1 MKKKF
6 GLFIL
11 PALALTLG
19 LTSGVFS
26 AKQNQEERD
35 ARIIIQLK
43 GKVDNKSREQIL
55 SEQQTV
61 LSYVRTAVTSNVKVI
76 DHFSTL
82 VNAFSLEINSQYV
95 AQIRD
100 LPLVKSVTYDE
111 VIAETAVD
119 ENEVHRMQLALVE
132 QAEKN
137 ISAATM
143 NVPENSKKGEG
154 VVIAVLDDSFMIDAP
169 YKVGDDTTYIT
180 HAAYTD
186 LDDSVSTKLTQAS
199 IKSIV
204 DSEPNF
210 HGRYDAEHST
220 YLNRKVPFYY
230 DYGGDNGGRAED
242 YNVFFASSSH
252 GMHTSSIAGSNDPN
266 YQGIAP
272 KAQLVLMKAATTT
285 SSSNG
290 FATTCVVKALEDC
303 YLLNVDV
310 ISMSFGSA
318 LAELNHENIAIAAI
332 SALKDK
338 GVLMNVAAGNEGR
351 GTFNSSAYE
360 NWSTD
365 LVETGIL
372 GGTTSYKEVM
382 SIASGQPDELFFDTA
397 LVVDG
402 KNIPFYDQIT
412 NYKSTSGDVVYAVQR
427 HMTDLLELPGH
438 ASGNFEW
445 VKIPG
450 LGNLSDF
457 AQLGEDAVRG
467 KIAVVDR
474 GDITF
479 KLKIENAITYGAI
492 AVAII
497 DNDFSAT
504 EFNFRMA
511 LQNDDGSVWTPS
523 VPVCSIL
530 NRNKVNFGE
539 GGTASTCVL
548 LHDAVVGNPDI
559 DTVSDFSSDGI
570 LADLTIKPEITAPG
584 TSILGA
590 VYDSQHPDANNCY
603 DYYSGTSMATPNYS
617 GVCALMLSE
626 HLGDAEYAKTL
637 NRRLM
642 SAATPLVD
650 RYGTNFDSVRRQG
663 AGMVNVGA
671 ALNTKVV
678 LDGSSDLDKPSYTAK
693 IELGNNDDIKAGRVN
708 LNFTAISEETSA
720 VNYHAKAYVYRPKV
734 GNHLSE
740 ENYGERLAN
749 ADLIATYDEL
759 IATIEKDVTINPGNN
774 LINMATTLS
783 DEVKAAIDGLFEF
796 GCVVEGY
803 VVLTATDKEEISLP
817 FLGFYG
823 DYSEAYPV
831 EPFNFEKD
839 PNKVYTSEL
848 LENICTKWFG
858 KDKAQFSS
866 NMIQGYW
873 ASLTD
878 VQNAFSSYVNNEK
891 RLTDFNDGA
900 NKATVEVGTDP
911 ATKTHQNTIYVGN
924 NGAANTIIVSQFV
937 TRTVANNTV
946 TLTKKSD
953 GKVALTTHLYDTFYG
968 ATYDG
973 MTEVAWPLY
982 KSYLDVN
989 YYDDY
994 IAHRARAYIP
1004 LYNFTYNPVS
1014 GKYTSG
1020 DPLAD
1025 GEYTLTFHY
1034 DLAAGSTYEKSYDLV
1049 LDSDAPAI
1057 KFVKNVN
1064 EGGKDCLRIYY
1075 EEVNMSYVNI
1085 NATDYEVKEDANG
1098 CYVDVPLSAGAK
1110 AYIKAYDKSYGS
1122 CNTIAHLEDER
1133 NITLSSS
1140 AFVST
1145 NDFNANIEESDGL
1158 INLSFEILKNNKP
1171 ATTFNS
1177 DVTVTINLAVVE
1189 ELQITEVTQKG
1200 KEKDCPFTVNGN
1212 CVTFTGNSR
1221 STFAIK
1227 FKGNG
1232 QGGGGSSSAPVDSSE
1247 NGGKKGCGGSII
1259 TASST
1264 LTLVALAGVMALLA
1278 KRKKDND

>member
-204 DSEPNF
+204 DSQPNF

-230 DYGGDNGGRAED
+230 DYGGDNGGRTED

-290 FATTCVVKALEDC
+290 FATSSVVKALEDC

-427 HMTDLLELPGH
+427 HMTDL
-438 ASGNFEW
+438 FE
-445 VKIPG
+445 VT
-450 LGNLSDF
+450 
-457 AQLGEDAVRG
+457 R
-467 KIAVVDR
+467 
-474 GDITF
+474 
-479 KLKIENAITYGAI
+479 
-492 AVAII
+492 
-497 DNDFSAT
+497 
-504 EFNFRMA
+504 
-511 LQNDDGSVWTPS
+511 
-523 VPVCSIL
+523 
-530 NRNKVNFGE
+530 
-539 GGTASTCVL
+539 
-548 LHDAVVGNPDI
+548 
-559 DTVSDFSSDGI
+559 
-570 LADLTIKPEITAPG
+570 
-584 TSILGA
+584 
-590 VYDSQHPDANNCY
+590 
-603 DYYSGTSMATPNYS
+603 SMA
-617 GVCALMLSE
+617 
-626 HLGDAEYAKTL
+626 
-637 NRRLM
+637 
-642 SAATPLVD
+642 
-650 RYGTNFDSVRRQG
+650 
-663 AGMVNVGA
+663 
-671 ALNTKVV
+671 
-678 LDGSSDLDKPSYTAK
+678 
-693 IELGNNDDIKAGRVN
+693 
-708 LNFTAISEETSA
+708 
-720 VNYHAKAYVYRPKV
+720 
-734 GNHLSE
+734 
-740 ENYGERLAN
+740 
-749 ADLIATYDEL
+749 
-759 IATIEKDVTINPGNN
+759 
-774 LINMATTLS
+774 
-783 DEVKAAIDGLFEF
+783 
-796 GCVVEGY
+796 
-803 VVLTATDKEEISLP
+803 
-817 FLGFYG
+817 
-823 DYSEAYPV
+823 
-831 EPFNFEKD
+831 
-839 PNKVYTSEL
+839 
-848 LENICTKWFG
+848 W
-858 KDKAQFSS
+858 
-866 NMIQGYW
+866 
-873 ASLTD
+873 
-878 VQNAFSSYVNNEK
+878 
-891 RLTDFNDGA
+891 
-900 NKATVEVGTDP
+900 
-911 ATKTHQNTIYVGN
+911 
-924 NGAANTIIVSQFV
+924 
-937 TRTVANNTV
+937 
-946 TLTKKSD
+946 
-953 GKVALTTHLYDTFYG
+953 
-968 ATYDG
+968 
-973 MTEVAWPLY
+973 
-982 KSYLDVN
+982 
-989 YYDDY
+989 
-994 IAHRARAYIP
+994 
-1004 LYNFTYNPVS
+1004 
-1014 GKYTSG
+1014 
-1020 DPLAD
+1020 
-1025 GEYTLTFHY
+1025 
-1034 DLAAGSTYEKSYDLV
+1034 
-1049 LDSDAPAI
+1049 
-1057 KFVKNVN
+1057 
-1064 EGGKDCLRIYY
+1064 
-1075 EEVNMSYVNI
+1075 
-1085 NATDYEVKEDANG
+1085 
-1098 CYVDVPLSAGAK
+1098 
-1110 AYIKAYDKSYGS
+1110 
-1122 CNTIAHLEDER
+1122 
-1133 NITLSSS
+1133 
-1140 AFVST
+1140 
-1145 NDFNANIEESDGL
+1145 
-1158 INLSFEILKNNKP
+1158 
-1171 ATTFNS
+1171 
-1177 DVTVTINLAVVE
+1177 
-1189 ELQITEVTQKG
+1189 
-1200 KEKDCPFTVNGN
+1200 
-1212 CVTFTGNSR
+1212 
-1221 STFAIK
+1221 
-1227 FKGNG
+1227 
-1232 QGGGGSSSAPVDSSE
+1232 
-1247 NGGKKGCGGSII
+1247 
-1259 TASST
+1259 
-1264 LTLVALAGVMALLA
+1264 
-1278 KRKKDND
+1278 